1 MANYR
6 LIQRKDTEAN
16 WSAVVPAEGEIAF
29 VDSGANA
36 GRFKIGDGSTT
47 YAGLD
52 YATPETPN
60 PAGGQD
66 NFLPIAGPTAT
77 GTAEAETLAV
87 TSSAGLAVDDPANVA
102 ATITADQFQEGS
114 LLTVK
119 SDAGDILLDIDN
131 IGNAVIDPGHVT
143 IGDPLAAR
151 VEIGPASGSQDG
163 TIKAVGAKVLAVA
176 VDVPNADGTYLAAGH
191 VDDDARFIPVANV
204 GQSGAA
210 VQALD
215 AEKVQVT
222 DIGGGVYQ
230 FRESSSSS
238 SSRVDCGVIP
248 VVSGIGGTYEVELTT
263 IFPSVSNIAGQPGGN
278 GMTTDIGFFVRAA
291 SDYTSCIML
300 QQTFQSGS
308 SARWA
313 LRSLVNGTT
322 TTIIESATI
331 DTTTLGISY
340 PITSAT
346 WTIAVAGDTMT
357 VYVQAA
363 GMASR
368 AQILTG
374 TVTALSGQTGVGFG
388 IEGTAAVGEY
398 VTQFVVRTA
407 TSGSL
412 NRDVFGIIP
421 ANIGSV
427 LSTLLLNSASAEV
440 FEALGDGRVLKT
452 GTHASNDDL
461 LNRTELD
468 ARYITNAFRPQ
479 RSDANALGYVQS
491 YFGVGGGISVTM
503 PSNGT
508 HILVFWQW
516 TYGGNGRN
524 LVPTSS
530 DGSGVVAVTGSPGSY
545 SLVSL
550 DPNQVW
556 TAFSIKVA

>member
-1 MANYR
+1 MANHR

-47 YAGLD
+47 YAGLG

-119 SDAGDILLDIDN
+119 SDAGDSLLDIDN
-131 IGNAVIDPGHVT
+131 IGNAVVDPGHVT

-163 TIKAVGAKVLAVA
+163 TIKAVGA
-176 VDVPNADGTYLAAGH
+176 N
-191 VDDDARFIPVANV
+191 N
-204 GQSGAA
+204 Q
-210 VQALD
+210 
-215 AEKVQVT
+215 
-222 DIGGGVYQ
+222 
-230 FRESSSSS
+230 
-238 SSRVDCGVIP
+238 
-248 VVSGIGGTYEVELTT
+248 
-263 IFPSVSNIAGQPGGN
+263 
-278 GMTTDIGFFVRAA
+278 
-291 SDYTSCIML
+291 
-300 QQTFQSGS
+300 
-308 SARWA
+308 
-313 LRSLVNGTT
+313 
-322 TTIIESATI
+322 
-331 DTTTLGISY
+331 
-340 PITSAT
+340 
-346 WTIAVAGDTMT
+346 
-357 VYVQAA
+357 
-363 GMASR
+363 
-368 AQILTG
+368 
-374 TVTALSGQTGVGFG
+374 
-388 IEGTAAVGEY
+388 
-398 VTQFVVRTA
+398 
-407 TSGSL
+407 
-412 NRDVFGIIP
+412 DVFGIIP

-427 LSTLLLNSASAEV
+427 LSTLLLNSASVEV

-468 ARYITNAFRPQ
+468 ARYITNVFRPQ
-479 RSDANALGYVQS
+479 RSDPNALGYVES
-491 YFGVGGGISVTM
+491 YFGVGGGIGVTM

-524 LVPTSS
+524 LLPTSS